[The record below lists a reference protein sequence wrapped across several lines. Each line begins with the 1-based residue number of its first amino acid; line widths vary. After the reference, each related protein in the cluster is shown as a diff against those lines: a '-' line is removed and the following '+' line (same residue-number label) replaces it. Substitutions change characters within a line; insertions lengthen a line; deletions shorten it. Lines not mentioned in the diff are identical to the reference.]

1 MFKLLVIFI
10 GSMILMSG
18 TIEAKSVLGSAK
30 NLVKKIENKKIDQK
44 VCPVLGGA
52 INPKLYYQYKG
63 QKIYVCCP
71 GCIATIKKNPELYLK
86 KIQKEQKEIAA
97 AKKIVQKNCPVM
109 GGVIIPKLYY
119 QYNKKIYVCCPGCI
133 ATIKKN
139 PELYL
144 KKVQKEIAASKKKVQ
159 KTCPVMGGKIN
170 PKLYYKYNKK
180 IYVCCPG
187 CIPII
192 KKNPEKYLKKM
203 QKEITVAKKK
213 AVK

>member
-1 MFKLLVIFI
+1 MLKLLVVFV
-10 GSMILMSG
+10 GSMLLASG
-18 TIEAKSVLGSAK
+18 TIEAKSILESAK
-30 NLVKKIENKKIDQK
+30 KVAKKVTAKQIAQKK
-44 VCPVLGGA
+44 CPVLGGV

-71 GCIATIKKNPELYLK
+71 GCIGTVKKNPEIYLK
-86 KIQKEQKEIAA
+86 KIQKEQKEIVE

-109 GGVIIPKLYY
+109 GGVIIPKYY
-119 QYNKKIYVCCPGCI
+119 YKYNKKIYVCCPGCI

-139 PELYL
+139 PEMYL
-144 KKVQKEIAASKKKVQ
+144 KKIQKEIAASKKKVQ
-159 KTCPVMGGKIN
+159 ITCPVMGGKIN
-170 PKLYYKYNKK
+170 SKLYYEYNKK

-203 QKEITVAKKK
+203 QKEIDAAKKK
-213 AVK
+213 TVK